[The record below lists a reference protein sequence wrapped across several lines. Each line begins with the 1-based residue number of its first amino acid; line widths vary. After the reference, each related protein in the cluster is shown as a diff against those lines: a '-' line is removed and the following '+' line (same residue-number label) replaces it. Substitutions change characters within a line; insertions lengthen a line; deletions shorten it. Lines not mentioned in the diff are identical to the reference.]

1 MQGLACMG
9 VVANLTINISTTAN
23 FDFSAL
29 PKAAVHQNKVA
40 RYVDQLST
48 ANMEVAL
55 NEFTTFHTRYYKSDT
70 GLDSAKW
77 LYKQISDLIEETS
90 GESDIS
96 IRKFEHP
103 WKQFSIIGKTR
114 ERKKNTTN
122 FDFGF
127 FAPVFLTRSAYSSR
141 LD

>member
-1 MQGLACMG
+1 MG
-9 VVANLTINISTTAN
+9 VVANITINNMISTDAN
-23 FDFSAL
+23 FDVLAL

-55 NEFTTFHTRYYKSDT
+55 TEFTSFHTRYYKSDT
-70 GLDSAKW
+70 GVESAKW
-77 LYKQISDLIEETS
+77 LYKQISDLIEETN

-96 IRKFEHP
+96 IRKFDHP

-114 ERKKNTTN
+114 EREKKTPPTN
-122 FDFGF
+122 FDFGIS
-127 FAPVFLTRSAYSSR
+127 APVSLTKSAYSSH
-141 LD
+141 LN